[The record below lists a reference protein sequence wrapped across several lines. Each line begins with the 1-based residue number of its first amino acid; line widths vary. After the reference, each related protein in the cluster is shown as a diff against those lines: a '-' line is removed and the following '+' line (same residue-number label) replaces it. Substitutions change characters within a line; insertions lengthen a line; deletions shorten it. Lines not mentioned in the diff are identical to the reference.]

1 MHVER
6 YARGT
11 VWRLHPVL
19 LIVYNCAIGDNMGI
33 WTVIKDYILDAKFSR
48 DFIADYFYSILKAI
62 DENDDGYITMREL
75 IKVFNIF
82 RKK

>member
-1 MHVER
+1 MWRMHP
-6 YARGT
+6 A
-11 VWRLHPVL
+11 P
-19 LIVYNCAIGDNMGI
+19 LIVCNCTIGDNMGI

-48 DFIADYFYSILKAI
+48 DSIADYFYSVLKAI

-75 IKVFNIF
+75 ITVFNIF

>member
-1 MHVER
+1 M
-6 YARGT
+6 
-11 VWRLHPVL
+11 WRLHPAP

-48 DFIADYFYSILKAI
+48 DSIADYFYSVLKAI

-82 RKK
+82 KK

>member
-1 MHVER
+1 MDYMR
-6 YARGT
+6 L
-11 VWRLHPVL
+11 LHPVL
-19 LIVYNCAIGDNMGI
+19 FTACNCAIGDNMGI

-48 DFIADYFYSILKAI
+48 DSIADYFYSILKAI